1 MDDGEMNNLRTC
13 HDASRP
19 RQTSY
24 FSAGL
29 VPFTVRCAT
38 GDLCPLLSRPVKRV
52 LTASRIFTPPDGE
65 YLPQVLATK
74 DWTKWDWDVVDDI
87 VQDTLP
93 HASRLV
99 DALRTK
105 WIKRVSGFYRFVG
118 ASGTSIER

>member
-1 MDDGEMNNLRTC
+1 MALECAVHNRPSLLSS
-13 HDASRP
+13 SRP
-19 RQTSY
+19 IKHGLTPSRM
-24 FSAGL
+24 FSSS
-29 VPFTVRCAT
+29 VVNPTV
-38 GDLCPLLSRPVKRV
+38 
-52 LTASRIFTPPDGE
+52 

-87 VQDTLP
+87 VQDILP
-93 HASRLV
+93 HPPRLV